1 MTKIRFD
8 KRLIC
13 DIDFYQKNLKY
24 KYEYMRWLMFINQN
38 SKEYP
43 RNHVMISLQDFKLI
57 LKSNPNLSSKQ
68 DILKAA
74 LKEIDEPKAY
84 EKEKNEITRN
94 ILYAIYLSTFT
105 PFNTYILTIDDKLAL
120 YKQNPHYKNMRKG
133 VFAVAD
139 REALQIIKTLY
150 EDCLGKE
157 KY

>member
-1 MTKIRFD
+1 MAKLRFD

-24 KYEYMRWLMFINQN
+24 DHERMRWLMFINQN

-43 RNHVMISLQDFKLI
+43 RNHVMMSLQDFKLL
-57 LKSNPNLSSKQ
+57 LKSTPTISSKQ
-68 DILKAA
+68 DIIRAA
-74 LKEIDEPKAY
+74 LNEIAEPKAY
-84 EKEKNEITRN
+84 EKEKDGITRN
-94 ILYAIYLSTFT
+94 VLYAIYLSTFT
-105 PFNTYILTIDDKLAL
+105 PFNTYILTIDDKLPL
-120 YKQNPHYKNMRKG
+120 YEQNSHYKNMRKG